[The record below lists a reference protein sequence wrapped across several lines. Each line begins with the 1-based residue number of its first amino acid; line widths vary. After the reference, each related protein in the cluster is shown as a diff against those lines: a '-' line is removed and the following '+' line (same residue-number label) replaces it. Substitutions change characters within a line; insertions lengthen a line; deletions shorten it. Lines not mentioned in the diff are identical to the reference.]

1 MLLAI
6 EWMDTII
13 NKAVE
18 YIASLLLIMQQIS
31 RLMRSSVESVIQ
43 LEAGLGLNRSLFK
56 KYT

>member
-1 MLLAI
+1 
-6 EWMDTII
+6 MDTII